1 MTNQVPRW
9 LAHLELLG
17 KTEGFLTF
25 LQISQA
31 SIPLPRSDDSRSAN
45 NSACR
50 LHPYPHPDRRSSA
63 NPFVNQQPVT
73 RNRTCR
79 RRTSVQV
86 STAIRY
92 FSPAP
97 LASRHCQWHP
107 YSGQARPKASASTAS
122 CSLGKIGLNPRSS
135 RIRRPSRS
143 ASKAEARSAVVP
155 SGGG

>member
-50 LHPYPHPDRRSSA
+50 LDPYPHPDSRSSA
-63 NPFVNQQPVT
+63 NHFVNQQPVT
-73 RNRTCR
+73 RKRTCR
-79 RRTSVQV
+79 RRTSVEV
-86 STAIRY
+86 WTAIRY
-92 FSPAP
+92 CSPGSSGKLALPMALLLWPSPTQGICFDRVLQPGENRFEPEVFSN
-97 LASRHCQWHP
+97 S
-107 YSGQARPKASASTAS
+107 
-122 CSLGKIGLNPRSS
+122 
-135 RIRRPSRS
+135 PSIEECV
-143 ASKAEARSAVVP
+143 K
-155 SGGG
+155 G